1 MNRKLINIGKNANDG
16 TGDSLRVAFSKINDN
31 FDEIFGNLKLSNLTD
46 VVDTYVPNSLV
57 GIDSNANLVIY
68 RTFTSNVLDIAITD
82 SNISI
87 NLKSNITGDY
97 NFLGNI
103 NVSGVGNFDGNVTIN
118 GNLSVLGNTIVNDT
132 VINQTTVSTT
142 DTLFVNNTTTSTS
155 TTTGAITTTGGM
167 GVAGNVVAQ
176 SFYSNQYFY
185 ANGTPY
191 FNTGYTGSRGVD
203 GIIGRDGAV
212 GPTGPTGFAG
222 SIGNTGYTG
231 SAGSRGGSGPVGNDG
246 NNGYTGSAST
256 VPGPIGP
263 TGPQGV
269 NIKLKG
275 DSPNFGSLPMS
286 GNEIND
292 AYIVQSDGN
301 TWVWNGTGWYNA
313 GRVVGPTGYTGS
325 GGLATYDLH
334 NFINGAPQTN
344 EILMRIIA
352 VRNISFS
359 DNFAGSYAYCINA
372 PTQDF
377 VIDVLKNT
385 QSVGTLIFSLGSK
398 QGAFSV
404 PAISLKPSDQMH
416 LRCSTTANTGITDI
430 AIAIFGTSSP

>member
-1 MNRKLINIGKNANDG
+1 MNRKLINIGTNANDA

-31 FDEIFGNLKLSNLTD
+31 FGEIFGNLRLSNLTD

-68 RTFTSNVLDIAITD
+68 RTFTSNVLDIAVTD
-82 SNISI
+82 SNINV

-142 DTLFVNNTTTSTS
+142 DTLFVNNSTTSTS
-155 TTTGAITTTGGM
+155 TTTGAITTTGGV

-176 SFYSNQYFY
+176 SFYSDQYFY
-185 ANGTPY
+185 A
-191 FNTGYTGSRGVD
+191 TGYTGSRGVD

-212 GPTGPTGFAG
+212 GPTGPIGFAG
-222 SIGNTGYTG
+222 SRGYTGYTGSEGPRGGSGPVGNNGNTGYTG
-231 SAGSRGGSGPVGNDG
+231 SASV
-246 NNGYTGSAST
+246 
-256 VPGPIGP
+256 VPGPIGA

-275 DSPNFGSLPMS
+275 DSPNVGSLPLS
-286 GNEIND
+286 GNQIND
-292 AYIVQSDGN
+292 AYIVQADGN
-301 TWVWNGTGWYNA
+301 TWVWSGSGWYNA
-313 GRVVGPTGYTGS
+313 GRIVGPTGYTCS

-344 EILMRIIA
+344 EILMRVIA

-377 VIDVLKNT
+377 VIDILKNT
-385 QSVGTLIFSLGSK
+385 QSVGTLTFPLGLK
-398 QGAFSV
+398 QGVFSV
-404 PAISLKPSDQMH
+404 PAISLKPSDQIH